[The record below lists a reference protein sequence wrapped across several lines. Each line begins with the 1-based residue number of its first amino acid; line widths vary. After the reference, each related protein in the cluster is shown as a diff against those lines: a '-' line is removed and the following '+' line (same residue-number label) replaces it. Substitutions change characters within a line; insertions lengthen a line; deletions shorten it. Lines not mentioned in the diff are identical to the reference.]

1 MWAITYRRR
10 KNKTVSPVFAWTL
23 RALFSLVTLAF
34 PLSQAVQMER
44 TFPFPTRA
52 DGCELCLPPRA
63 CVWREGPIISAV
75 WEFKRHAYSNLL
87 FHSPGPLSSPSSFPV
102 SYSSYPSTG
111 KPPPRC
117 RFRSWAWS
125 RTTFFLN
132 NVFLCW
138 SFKQPDIWVLF
149 KPILSRYASATM
161 PSRSVCRKTIREL
174 GFHNSKLKY
183 ALQ

>member
-1 MWAITYRRR
+1 MWAITYRRT
-10 KNKTVSPVFAWTL
+10 KNKKRFSCLRWTL
-23 RALFSLVTLAF
+23 RPLFSLVTLAF

-87 FHSPGPLSSPSSFPV
+87 FHSPGPLSSTSSFPV

-117 RFRSWAWS
+117 CFRSWAFLLAPWS
-125 RTTFFLN
+125 WTTFFLN

-138 SFKQPDIWVLF
+138 SFKQPDI
-149 KPILSRYASATM
+149 
-161 PSRSVCRKTIREL
+161 
-174 GFHNSKLKY
+174 
-183 ALQ
+183 